1 MDLENK
7 LIGLLNQSQQ
17 ISSEQLH
24 EVTTAPRGTAVSA
37 ILACLDY
44 PNLNA
49 LIAAYNI
56 PDARYE
62 EQLLSYAPADMQDL
76 HAIYWMLTLG
86 RVHSKK
92 AFDKIQYYTKTGL
105 FHQAFISMAEI
116 DTARTMVLFE
126 GFLDK
131 HGDKYADK
139 SNTTYGHDSGFNTLV
154 LLLEQHPSAR
164 DFVKKYDLAKHEQ
177 KKKLVQDALNYKE

>member
-7 LIGLLNQSQQ
+7 LIDLLNQSQQ
-17 ISSEQLH
+17 IKTEQLC
-24 EVTTAPRGTAVSA
+24 EITAAPKDIAVSA
-37 ILACLDY
+37 ICACLNY

-49 LIAAYNI
+49 LLAAYNV

-62 EQLLSYAPADMQDL
+62 KKLLSYAPADMQDH

-86 RVHSKK
+86 KMHSKT
-92 AFDKIQYYTKTGL
+92 AFDKIKHYTKTSL

-116 DTARTMVLFE
+116 DLARTMVIFE
-126 GFLDK
+126 DFLDK
-131 HGDKYADK
+131 HCNRYDT
-139 SNTTYGHDSGFNTLV
+139 SNTTFWHDSGFNTLV
-154 LLLEQHPSAR
+154 LLLELYPSAR
-164 DFVKKYDLAKHEQ
+164 DLIKKYDLSKHEK